1 MFCVQNSVLNA
12 QCVKKLKDGTL
23 MSESLVALLA
33 GFFGGRGCCLSAKS
47 ATLVSILGSACV
59 NILALPAPRSE
70 FLYRISSDLAIWNQL
85 QEIHLDCFYFHKKP
99 RQECFSQRWIS
110 TSNMLLSALLFMFQ
124 RDFVAFSS
132 QECVTLC
139 CLYIEDINGHRC
151 HFSF

>member
-1 MFCVQNSVLNA
+1 MHNVLKNWKMGLWW
-12 QCVKKLKDGTL
+12 VK
-23 MSESLVALLA
+23 AWLLCWL
-33 GFFGGRGCCLSAKS
+33 GFLWGGGCCLSAKS